1 MPTQVQI
8 RGAAKATQE
17 ARTLAVRELDV
28 NVTDKRLCVH
38 DGLAAGGMPHVNYKD
53 HQNQEFTYGLATGI
67 NAMEVTLPKTP
78 GAYQAGQKFT
88 VRAENT
94 ITGAATI
101 NFNGLGALTLQKKDR
116 GTGTIANAD
125 SGDIIGGGVY
135 TIHVLGATQALIES
149 VDGAGLTSISQG
161 DLNTSSGTVTTSSAT
176 DVPMLTLPGGS
187 YGFYPRLRLS
197 TAANGGACY
206 IHSGDGNLGAS
217 YATRISLKAPSGRTI
232 TAQQLYITSSP
243 PFNLGDG
250 EVGGF
255 LFATVN
261 SLGEVQSTY
270 IADVPPWAYN
280 GPTDICACAKCPIT
294 GKKYRRAKKEM
305 TLEEILDGAPVEF
318 VMEEI
323 THDLKNKDMGI
334 IPHPF
339 GAVPDGHHVVLLD
352 PMSDI
357 VRRLVDYQ
365 NAGGD
370 DVADALS
377 MGKIY
382 TEAAPLNRC
391 GPQGVMITPIRFK

>member
-17 ARTLAVRELDV
+17 ARTLAVRELDI
-28 NVTDKRLCVH
+28 NVTDKRVCVH
-38 DGLAAGGMPHVNYKD
+38 DGLTAGGMPHVNYKD

-67 NAMEVTLPKTP
+67 NAMEVTLPKAP
-78 GAYQAGQKFT
+78 DGYYAGQKFT

-101 NFNGLGALTLQKKDR
+101 NINGLGALTLRKKDR
-116 GTGTIANAD
+116 NAGTIVNAD

-161 DLNTSSGTVTTSSAT
+161 DLNTSSGTGTIGSSTNSAILIAFSCT
-176 DVPMLTLPGGS
+176 ASYVANIGTIRHSGSNPAPQTNTMPGGQ
-187 YGFYPRLRLS
+187 YGFYPR
-197 TAANGGACY
+197 
-206 IHSGDGNLGAS
+206 
-217 YATRISLKAPSGRTI
+217 TRISGVNYQF
-232 TAQQLYITSSP
+232 AQQYVTSSP
-243 PFNLGDG
+243 PFDLGDG
-250 EVGGF
+250 EAAGF
-255 LFATVN
+255 IFGLVN
-261 SLGEVQSTY
+261 PLGEITQSY

-294 GKKYRRAKKEM
+294 GKKYRRAKKKM
-305 TLEEILDGAPVEF
+305 MLEEILDGAPVEF

-323 THDLKNKDMGI
+323 THELKNKDMGI

-339 GAVPDGHHVVLLD
+339 GTVPAGHHVVLLD

-382 TEAAPLNRC
+382 TEDAPLNRC